1 MKAYRR
7 ILIISTALLLTG
19 IFLFMKMSFSY
30 RGSGVDT
37 LMINDI
43 ISSVRESWDSMESFD
58 GSRFDTEM
66 IVFDSQDFIVYSSAD
81 EELEGVDS
89 TKKATE
95 KGCISLVVTAD
106 SRYLG
111 TVVIPD
117 PDRLEYERVNRRICM
132 AAAVLS
138 VMFLLAGIIYGRYV
152 RRTIVK
158 PFGEMEKF
166 AENVAS
172 GKLDVPIRLE
182 KNNMFGAFTGSFDI
196 MREEL
201 KNARRREDELKIR
214 EKEMVASLSHD
225 LKTPVTG
232 IKLAAELL
240 QMRFSVKAENAD
252 MDIVFSRDE
261 INSMNDGV
269 DGILQKSEQ
278 INALVSDLFTATLD
292 DLGEFKVNCRDE
304 DSGVLADIVKSCD
317 DKHYAVMGELPQ
329 VIIHIDRKRM
339 AQVIGNIIS
348 NSYKYADT
356 TIDVDF
362 KLSDGFLEMRIQD
375 HGQGVPSD
383 EIELITNKFY
393 RGKAWADSG
402 TDGNGLGLYIAKM
415 LMKKMNGDLTAESDG
430 GLAITLIIPLS

>member
-43 ISSVRESWDSMESFD
+43 ISSVRESWDSMDSFD

-225 LKTPVTG
+225 LKTPITG
-232 IKLAAELL
+232 IKLLCEL
-240 QMRFSVKAENAD
+240 MTVKTED
-252 MDIVFSRDE
+252 EYVKKKIGDIH
-261 INSMNDGV
+261 
-269 DGILQKSEQ
+269 QKAEQ
-278 INALVSDLFTATLD
+278 INVLVSDLLASTLD
-292 DLGEFKVNCRDE
+292 DLGEMNVSCTDE
-304 DSGVLADIVKSCD
+304 SSEILHELVAEHDTRGAAREAEIPQCMICADRIRLS
-317 DKHYAVMGELPQ
+317 
-329 VIIHIDRKRM
+329 
-339 AQVIGNIIS
+339 QVIGNIIG

-356 TIDVDF
+356 DIDIGYVVR
-362 KLSDGFLEMRIQD
+362 DGFLEMSISDR
-375 HGQGVPSD
+375 GEGVP
-383 EIELITNKFY
+383 ENELGLITAKFY
-393 RGKAWADSG
+393 RGANSAGK
-402 TDGNGLGLYIAKM
+402 DGSGLGLYIASK
-415 LMKKMNGDLTAESDG
+415 LMEKMNGELICSSRG
-430 GLAITLIIPLS
+430 NGFCVTLMIPLS